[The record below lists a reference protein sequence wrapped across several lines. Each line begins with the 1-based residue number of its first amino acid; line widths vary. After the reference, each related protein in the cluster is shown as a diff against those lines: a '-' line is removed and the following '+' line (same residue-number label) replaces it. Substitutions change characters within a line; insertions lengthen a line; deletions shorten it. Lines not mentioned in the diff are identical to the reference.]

1 MKSKSFRVHPA
12 TLFFLLSV
20 LLVLVVWVLDVYGVS
35 IFNPHTGKFLRLQ
48 SLLNAEGAR
57 WVMRNTISNF
67 SSFSPVAMVV
77 TSLLGV
83 GVAESSGFIDSLAN
97 RLTVLQ
103 NHPKYGLALMI
114 LLGILSNVVGD
125 AGYVFLVPLLA
136 IIAPRIGIHP
146 VMAIIVTLVSV
157 SCGYSANWMLSSM
170 DPLLARITQDT
181 SVHFIPQDFNTG
193 SYANY
198 YFMGAS
204 TCFLTGVIYIV
215 SQYILKPQLK
225 RKGFVLKQEKQRLL
239 SHREIRSLH
248 LALGIGLAFLVI
260 IGWLTFSSI
269 GLFRGVSGEL
279 VRSPFI
285 MGALFI
291 LSLSVGLMGLVYGFS
306 IGKYKNDYD
315 VVSGLSWGIRTLGIF
330 FVIAFFAAQF
340 FAYVSYTHFDQFVV
354 LWVGKWVSSFA
365 ITSPTLALIVFIA
378 YCALVNLTMVS
389 AVGKWVLISAL
400 FLPMFW
406 GIGVDPNVVQA
417 AFRVGD
423 SATNVVTPFL
433 YYTPFILALLEK
445 YIPKAGFK
453 FIFNHT
459 WYFSL
464 IVLFTWMI
472 LFLIWF
478 QLGLPFG
485 V

>member
-1 MKSKSFRVHPA
+1 MKSKSFRIHPA
-12 TLFFLLSV
+12 TLFILLSV
-20 LLVLVVWVLDVYGVS
+20 FLVLVVWVLDVYGVS
-35 IFNPHTGKFLRLQ
+35 IYNPHTGKYLRVQ
-48 SLLNAEGAR
+48 SLFNAEGAR

-67 SSFSPVAMVV
+67 SSFSPIAMVV
-77 TSLLGV
+77 TSLLGI
-83 GVAESSGFIDSLAN
+83 GIAESSGFLDSFAN
-97 RLTVLQ
+97 RLTLLRK
-103 NHPKYGLALMI
+103 HPNFGLALMI

-136 IIAPRIGIHP
+136 IIAPKIGIHP

-157 SCGYSANWMLSSM
+157 ACGYSANWMLSSM
-170 DPLLARITQDT
+170 DPLLARITQDI
-181 SVHFIPQDFNTG
+181 SVHFTPQDFNTG
-193 SYANY
+193 AYANY
-198 YFMGAS
+198 YFMFAS
-204 TCFLTGVIYIV
+204 TFLLTGVIYLV
-215 SQYILKPQLK
+215 SQYLLKPQLK
-225 RKGFVLKQEKQRLL
+225 RKGFSVKQDKVRLL

-248 LALGIGLAFLVI
+248 LALTIGLVFLVI

-306 IGKYKNDYD
+306 IGKYKDDYD
-315 VVSGLSWGIRTLGIF
+315 IVSGLSWGIRTLGIY

-354 LWVGKWVSSFA
+354 LWVGQWVSSFS
-365 ITSPTLALIVFIA
+365 ISSPTLALSVFII

-389 AVGKWVLISAL
+389 AVAKWVLISAI
-400 FLPMFW
+400 FLPLFW
-406 GIGVDPNVVQA
+406 SIDVDPDAVQT

-433 YYTPFILALLEK
+433 YYAPFILALLEK
-445 YIPKAGFK
+445 YIPKVGFR

-464 IVLFTWMI
+464 IVLLAWMI
-472 LFLIWF
+472 LFLVWYQF
-478 QLGLPFG
+478 GLPFG